1 MTRSISYDQVE
12 IGTEIP
18 AVTKQPTSRQLV
30 KWAAFSGDINEIHY
44 DKDFAVKQ
52 GLPGVIIQ
60 GSLILSFL
68 AQMLTDWIGE
78 DGILRELACSFRGM
92 NTLGEPIT
100 CRGRVTR
107 KFARNGE
114 HCLECEIWAENAK
127 GESTIPGTA
136 VVVLPSMD

>member
-12 IGTEIP
+12 VGTEIP
-18 AVTKQPTSRQLV
+18 TLTRQPTSRQLV
-30 KWAAFSGDINEIHY
+30 KWAAFSGDISEIHY
-44 DKDFAVKQ
+44 DKDYAVKQ

-60 GSLILSFL
+60 GSLVLSFL

-92 NTLGEPIT
+92 NYLGEAIT
-100 CRGRVTR
+100 CRGKVTG
-107 KFARNGE
+107 KSARNGE

-127 GESTIPGTA
+127 GERTIPGTA